1 MLTLELLML
10 TAEYVQYKFYPEG
23 DRDNFGIVQV
33 GLKDFERA
41 LIKDAEDV
49 GSEYKGQAWAQVTR
63 LIKRGEFPAE
73 SGSAWG

>member
-1 MLTLELLML
+1 MLTLELLEL
-10 TAEYVQYKFYPEG
+10 TDEYVQYIFYPEG
-23 DRDNFGIVQV
+23 KKDNYGIVQV
-33 GLKDFERA
+33 ELKTLKRS

-73 SGSAWG
+73 SGRAWG